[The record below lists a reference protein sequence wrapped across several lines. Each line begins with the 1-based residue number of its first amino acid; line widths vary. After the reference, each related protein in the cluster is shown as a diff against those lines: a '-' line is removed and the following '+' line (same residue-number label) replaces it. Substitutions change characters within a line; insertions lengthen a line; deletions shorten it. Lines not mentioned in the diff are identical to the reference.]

1 MNNFDIYGDIAQR
14 TNGDIYVGVVGP
26 VRTGK
31 STFVT
36 RFMESLVL
44 PNMEDKNARARAMDE
59 LPQSADGK
67 TVMTTQPKFVPGQSV
82 AVRFKD
88 DSRVNVRLIDCV
100 GYMVDGAMGADED
113 GKPRLVATPW
123 SKEEMPFE
131 QAAELGTRKVV
142 AEHSTIAVVVT
153 NDGSITELPRSAYI
167 PAEERVIN
175 ELKDLGKPF
184 VVVLNSRNPSSDET
198 TRLRDALCRKYD
210 VTVIAMDVKNMNAD
224 DVGEVME
231 AVLAEFPLSAVRV
244 NIPKWMRTLDP
255 SSPVIK
261 EIISA
266 VSALAAP
273 LKKMKDCDC
282 LENLMADSP
291 TMLPCKA
298 VVRKMGQGAVEC
310 ELEARPELFFRVLS
324 DEAGCEIDDEY
335 SLMHYVKGLSHAK
348 TEFDKIRQALDDAEE
363 KGYGVVMPR
372 EEDMSLETPELFRQG
387 SQYGVKLKASAPT
400 LHIMKINVETSVAPI
415 VGSQQQSEYML
426 SSFETDPEAIWK
438 TNMFGK
444 SLSQLVKESLCG
456 KSASMPEE
464 VQNKL
469 RKTVGRVVNE
479 NKGGLICILL

>member
-44 PNMEDKNARARAMDE
+44 PNITDKNMRGRAVDE

-67 TVMTTQPKFVPGQSV
+67 TIMTTQPKFVPNESV

-88 DSRVNVRLIDCV
+88 DTTVNVRLIDCV
-100 GYMVDGAMGADED
+100 GYMVEGAMGATED
-113 GKPRLVATPW
+113 DKPRLVTTPW
-123 SKEEMPFE
+123 SKEAMPFE

-153 NDGSITELPRSAYI
+153 NDGSITELPRGAFIS
-167 PAEERVIN
+167 AEERVIN
-175 ELKDLGKPF
+175 ELKELDKPF
-184 VVVLNSRNPSSDET
+184 VVVLNSRNPSSADT
-198 TRLRDALCRKYD
+198 IKLRDALCEKYG
-210 VTVIAMDVKNMNAD
+210 VTVIALDVKNMGAD

-231 AVLAEFPLSAVRV
+231 AVLSEFPLAGIRV
-244 NIPKWMRTLDP
+244 NIPKWMQTLD
-255 SSPVIK
+255 SSNTVIR
-261 EIISA
+261 EIMSE
-266 VSALAAP
+266 VSSFAAP

-282 LENLMADSP
+282 LENLMANSS

-298 VVRKMGQGAVEC
+298 VIKKMGQGVVEC
-310 ELEARPELFFRVLS
+310 ELEARPELFFKVLS
-324 DEAGCEIDDEY
+324 QEAGSDIDDEY
-335 SLMHYVKGLSHAK
+335 TLMHYVRQLSHAK

-372 EEDMSLETPELFRQG
+372 EEDMSLETPELIKQG

-426 SSFETDPEAIWK
+426 SSFETDPGAIWE

-444 SLSQLVKESLCG
+444 SLSQLVKESLCDKAAG
-456 KSASMPEE
+456 MPEE
-464 VQNKL
+464 MRNKL
-469 RKTVGRVVNE
+469 CRTVGRVVNE

>member
-1 MNNFDIYGDIAQR
+1 
-14 TNGDIYVGVVGP
+14 
-26 VRTGK
+26 
-31 STFVT
+31 
-36 RFMESLVL
+36 
-44 PNMEDKNARARAMDE
+44 
-59 LPQSADGK
+59 
-67 TVMTTQPKFVPGQSV
+67 
-82 AVRFKD
+82 
-88 DSRVNVRLIDCV
+88 
-100 GYMVDGAMGADED
+100 MGAGARGAHED

-198 TRLRDALCRKYD
+198 IRLRDALCRKYD

-244 NIPKWMRTLDP
+244 NIPRWMRTLDP

-273 LKKMKDCDC
+273 LRKMKDCDC

>member
-1 MNNFDIYGDIAQR
+1 M
-14 TNGDIYVGVVGP
+14 
-26 VRTGK
+26 
-31 STFVT
+31 
-36 RFMESLVL
+36 
-44 PNMEDKNARARAMDE
+44 
-59 LPQSADGK
+59 
-67 TVMTTQPKFVPGQSV
+67 
-82 AVRFKD
+82 
-88 DSRVNVRLIDCV
+88 
-100 GYMVDGAMGADED
+100 
-113 GKPRLVATPW
+113 
-123 SKEEMPFE
+123 
-131 QAAELGTRKVV
+131 
-142 AEHSTIAVVVT
+142 
-153 NDGSITELPRSAYI
+153 
-167 PAEERVIN
+167 
-175 ELKDLGKPF
+175 
-184 VVVLNSRNPSSDET
+184 
-198 TRLRDALCRKYD
+198 
-210 VTVIAMDVKNMNAD
+210 
-224 DVGEVME
+224 
-231 AVLAEFPLSAVRV
+231 
-244 NIPKWMRTLDP
+244 
-255 SSPVIK
+255 IK

-273 LKKMKDCDC
+273 LRKMKDCDC
-282 LENLMADSP
+282 LENLMSDSP

-444 SLSQLVKESLCG
+444 SLS
-456 KSASMPEE
+456 
-464 VQNKL
+464 
-469 RKTVGRVVNE
+469 
-479 NKGGLICILL
+479 